1 MMTERRGPGGRGQGR
16 RRQVRRFLQPC
27 LLMLIHQG
35 ESHGYQLQEELAQFG
50 FNPERLDVSMV
61 YRALREME
69 AEGWLESRWDE
80 EGEGPR
86 RRVYMVTDAGLK
98 QLHWFIEELKRTQAD
113 IDRVI
118 QAYGASGLNAKA

>member
-1 MMTERRGPGGRGQGR
+1 MTKEGCGHSGRGQGQ
-16 RRQVRRFLQPC
+16 RRQLRRFLQPC
-27 LLMLIHQG
+27 LLLLIHQG
-35 ESHGYQLQEELAQFG
+35 EAHGYQLQEKLALFG

-69 AEGWLESRWDE
+69 AEGWLESHWDE

-86 RRVYMVTDAGLK
+86 RRVYVVTPAGLE
-98 QLHWFIEELKRTQAD
+98 QLRWFVDELKRTRAD

-118 QAYGASGLNAKA
+118 RAYGASGLSP